1 MPSEPI
7 RPDLTGWP
15 HYDLYRRVRDA
26 LAAVPA
32 QFATEIFISGVL
44 ATDLHTLN
52 SALGAAIE
60 EQVVATL
67 NAMRATWDPDDK
79 YALYSFVRQP
89 QTFPDVLLRRA
100 PSDPPSP
107 DDILMGIELKG
118 WYLLAKEEK
127 PTFRFT
133 VTPVACNPQDLL
145 VVVPWALAQVI
156 SGRPLAFT
164 PYIVEAK
171 YAAEWRNHHW
181 TTLREAKGDRT
192 ITSPTVTAPY
202 QSKRDATND
211 VPKDDRGNNFGR
223 FARTGL
229 MDTYIDGEK
238 GENGMRDR
246 LLCGIRVRHWLA
258 FFKAFHESHDE
269 GRIHDALTRL
279 ATEIASEVREGNTTA
294 STVESIV
301 EGLRRLVFPD
311 GDPSG

>member
-15 HYDLYRRVRDA
+15 HYELYRRVRDA

-89 QTFPDVLLRRA
+89 QTFPDVLLRRV
-100 PSDPPSP
+100 PSETPALE
-107 DDILMGIELKG
+107 DILMGIELKG

-133 VTPVACNPQDLL
+133 VTPAACSPQDLL

-156 SGRPLAFT
+156 SGRPIAFT

-171 YAAEWRNHHW
+171 YAAESRNYHW
-181 TTLREAKGDRT
+181 TDVREAKGSRA
-192 ITSPTVTAPY
+192 ITSPPVVAPY
-202 QSKRDATND
+202 QSKRDSTND
-211 VPKDDRGNNFGR
+211 VAADDRGNNFGR

-229 MDTYIDGEK
+229 MDTYLDSVK
-238 GENGMRDR
+238 GR
-246 LLCGIRVRHWLA
+246 LLCGIRVRHWLV
-258 FFKAFHESHDE
+258 FFKAFQEAQDE
-269 GRIHDALTRL
+269 GRIHDALAKL
-279 ATEIASEVREGNTTA
+279 ATEISDEVHGGNTTA
-294 STVESIV
+294 STVETILD
-301 EGLRRLVFPD
+301 GLRRLVFPD
-311 GDPSG
+311 GDPSE